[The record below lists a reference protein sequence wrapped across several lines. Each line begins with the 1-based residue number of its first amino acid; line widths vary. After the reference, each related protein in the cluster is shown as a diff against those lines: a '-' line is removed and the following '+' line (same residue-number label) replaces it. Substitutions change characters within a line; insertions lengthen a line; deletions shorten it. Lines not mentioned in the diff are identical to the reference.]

1 VYRFSN
7 YIDGELVQGAGRLI
21 PVMSPG
27 TGQQIGEIVGVD
39 KSQAEA
45 ALEAAKAAFPSW
57 SALTLEQ
64 RGEWMK
70 KLAAAVVE
78 EQEQLAEIMAWETG
92 KFIRAAR
99 GEVAGL
105 PRSLDF
111 FLTQARSN
119 FDETIHDPAERQ
131 LFLSVREPLG
141 VIVAYI
147 AWNFPMGNLSM
158 KLGAVLASGCTAVIK
173 PATLTPLSTLYL
185 GEIMHRIGF
194 PRGVINFVAGT
205 ASEVATV
212 LTRST
217 IPAMVTLIG
226 SSAAGRELI
235 RDSSTSIKRFSLE
248 LGGNAPV
255 VVTPHGDVRRAA
267 IASMR
272 GKMFNGG
279 QICTS
284 PQRALVHSSVVDD
297 FVAAASAT
305 AADAHFGSVHDAEA
319 NVGPMITPQAVDRME
334 RLVADAVEKGATL
347 VAGGRRP
354 PAVKQGNFFEPT
366 ILTNVTQ
373 DMLVWREEIFGPILA
388 VKTWDD
394 LDQAIALANDTE
406 YGLYSYVWSRDIVE
420 ANAIARRLHFGSVS
434 INGGGGGISV
444 PHGGVKESGVGKDG
458 SKYGLDEYYYIKS
471 IRLNLKD

>member
-1 VYRFSN
+1 MYRFSN

-212 LTRST
+212 LT
-217 IPAMVTLIG
+217 
-226 SSAAGRELI
+226 
-235 RDSSTSIKRFSLE
+235 
-248 LGGNAPV
+248 
-255 VVTPHGDVRRAA
+255 
-267 IASMR
+267 
-272 GKMFNGG
+272 
-279 QICTS
+279 
-284 PQRALVHSSVVDD
+284 
-297 FVAAASAT
+297 
-305 AADAHFGSVHDAEA
+305 
-319 NVGPMITPQAVDRME
+319 
-334 RLVADAVEKGATL
+334 
-347 VAGGRRP
+347 
-354 PAVKQGNFFEPT
+354 
-366 ILTNVTQ
+366 
-373 DMLVWREEIFGPILA
+373 
-388 VKTWDD
+388 
-394 LDQAIALANDTE
+394 
-406 YGLYSYVWSRDIVE
+406 
-420 ANAIARRLHFGSVS
+420 
-434 INGGGGGISV
+434 
-444 PHGGVKESGVGKDG
+444 
-458 SKYGLDEYYYIKS
+458 
-471 IRLNLKD
+471 